1 MNQFGGNW
9 TEAKMDIVVDYAK
22 AYLTIMNKQPWAKT
36 LYFDGFAGSGL
47 IEVEENTDSIKGT
60 SLRILEID
68 KPKPFDTY
76 YFVEK
81 NPKIKAALESNI
93 QANYSGKN
101 TFVIQEDCN
110 VKLIA
115 MAKYLKDNTN
125 YRALAFIDPYGMS
138 VNWASIYALKDL
150 GVDLWILVPT
160 GLGINRLLKNNG
172 EISDA
177 WLTKL
182 ENFLGLSREKIKD
195 HFYKREITN
204 TLFGEEV
211 KINKEQGTV
220 SKAGELYK
228 QKLSTVF
235 KYVTDPFVMRNST
248 NSIMYHFMMA
258 TNNYQALKI
267 ANEVIKPKYKL

>member
-47 IEVEENTDSIKGT
+47 IEVEETTDRIKGT

-101 TFVIQEDCN
+101 TYVI
-110 VKLIA
+110 
-115 MAKYLKDNTN
+115 
-125 YRALAFIDPYGMS
+125 
-138 VNWASIYALKDL
+138 
-150 GVDLWILVPT
+150 
-160 GLGINRLLKNNG
+160 
-172 EISDA
+172 
-177 WLTKL
+177 
-182 ENFLGLSREKIKD
+182 
-195 HFYKREITN
+195 
-204 TLFGEEV
+204 
-211 KINKEQGTV
+211 
-220 SKAGELYK
+220 
-228 QKLSTVF
+228 
-235 KYVTDPFVMRNST
+235 
-248 NSIMYHFMMA
+248 
-258 TNNYQALKI
+258 
-267 ANEVIKPKYKL
+267 

>member
-47 IEVEENTDSIKGT
+47 IEVEETTDRIKGT

-110 VKLIA
+110 VKLVA

-138 VNWASIYALKDL
+138 VNWESIYALKNL

-182 ENFLGLSREKIKD
+182 EKFLGLSREKIKD
-195 HFYKREITN
+195 HFYKKEITN

-211 KINKEQGTV
+211 KINKEKGTV

-228 QKLSTVF
+228 QRLGTVF

-258 TNNYQALKI
+258 TNNSQALKI

>member
-9 TEAKMDIVVDYAK
+9 TEAKMDIIVDYAK

-47 IEVEENTDSIKGT
+47 IEVEETTDSIKGT

-101 TFVIQEDCN
+101 TYVLLEDCN
-110 VKLIA
+110 VKLVA

-138 VNWASIYALKDL
+138 VNWESISALKDL

-182 ENFLGLSREKIKD
+182 EKFLGLSREKIKD
-195 HFYKREITN
+195 HFYKIEITN

-211 KINKEQGTV
+211 KINKEKGTV

-228 QKLSTVF
+228 QRLGTVF
-235 KYVTDPFVMRNST
+235 KFVTEPFVMRNST

-258 TNNYQALKI
+258 TNNSQALKI